1 MPVPKGSP
9 VLLRSMSEMSDDEID
24 DLVDTIRKR
33 RNTATDVIA
42 SGKLLVKQ
50 LSDTSLRDKLIKE
63 LDKTQR
69 FINQLDVKMDKLDG
83 YILNIRALRMQL
95 E

>member
-24 DLVDTIRKR
+24 ELVDTIRKR
-33 RNTATDVIA
+33 RDAASDVIS

-50 LSDTSLRDKLIKE
+50 LSDTALRDKLVKE
-63 LDKTQR
+63 LDKAQR
-69 FINQLDVKMDKLDG
+69 FVNQLNTKLEKLDV